1 MVVALWCERQ
11 TDGAGT
17 SGAAMTNRYRRAVLW
32 ICFLVFSAIIHAIV
46 SGRVGHQI
54 ERNLGLGA
62 AEQKIEVKVPPA
74 PQKLVER
81 QPPPEDELEFEKEL
95 ELEPP
100 EILIAPKA
108 IAPPPP
114 DVTVA
119 LRAQAGGAGG
129 DEKTEGAPQI
139 EIAGGLSLGAIP
151 GTGGSGFGGFKSGIG
166 NGLGDGTSRFAAYI
180 SGLREAGLDVVFCVD
195 ATGSMGWVLA
205 EVKDRIED
213 IAKFVRTLVPI
224 ARFGFVAYRD
234 FDDPQF
240 TTRVQPLTYS
250 TGKLNRF
257 IGALKADGGGD
268 WYEAVDAGI
277 KAAIDQSGW
286 RPGARRII
294 IVIGDAPMREGQAR
308 KVARLVENFKHSGG
322 VLSALDVSDQANPH
336 LLEAQL
342 GRAVSRDLYR
352 NAPMADWLVLG
363 EAGGG
368 DTATLD
374 GDTKL
379 TRRLVKLIMGDQ
391 FANEMQAL
399 LDVL

>member
-1 MVVALWCERQ
+1 ME
-11 TDGAGT
+11 
-17 SGAAMTNRYRRAVLW
+17 RYRRAIIW
-32 ICFLVFSAIIHAIV
+32 ICVLCFSALIHAIV

-54 ERNLGLGA
+54 ERPLGLVGQD
-62 AEQKIEVKVPPA
+62 EKIEVKVPP
-74 PQKLVER
+74 PLQKMVER

-108 IAPPPP
+108 VAPPPP
-114 DVTVA
+114 NVTVA
-119 LRAQAGGAGG
+119 LKAQAGGAGG
-129 DEKTEGAPQI
+129 DENTEGAPQI

-166 NGLGDGTSRFAAYI
+166 NGFGDGTSRFAAYI
-180 SGLREAGLDVVFCVD
+180 SGLREAGLDVVFCID
-195 ATGSMGWVLA
+195 ATGSMGWVLS
-205 EVKDRIED
+205 EVKERIED
-213 IAKFVRTLVPI
+213 IADFVRTLVPI
-224 ARFGFVAYRD
+224 ARFGIVAYRD
-234 FDDPQF
+234 NDDPEF

-250 TGKLNRF
+250 TTKLKRF
-257 IGALKADGGGD
+257 LGGLEAKGGGD
-268 WYEAVDAGI
+268 WFEAVDEGI
-277 KAAIDQSGW
+277 KASIDESGW
-286 RPGARRII
+286 RLGARKII

-322 VLSALDVSDQANPH
+322 TLSALDVSDQANPH

-379 TRRLVKLIMGDQ
+379 TKRLVRLIMGDQ

>member
-1 MVVALWCERQ
+1 ME
-11 TDGAGT
+11 
-17 SGAAMTNRYRRAVLW
+17 RYRRAIIW
-32 ICFLVFSAIIHAIV
+32 ICVLCFSALIHAIV

-54 ERNLGLGA
+54 ERPLGLVGQD
-62 AEQKIEVKVPPA
+62 EKIEVKVPP
-74 PQKLVER
+74 PLQKMVER

-108 IAPPPP
+108 VAPPPP
-114 DVTVA
+114 NVTVA
-119 LRAQAGGAGG
+119 LKAQAGGAGG
-129 DEKTEGAPQI
+129 DENTEGAPQI

-166 NGLGDGTSRFAAYI
+166 NGFGDGTSRFAAYI
-180 SGLREAGLDVVFCVD
+180 SGLREAGLDVVFCID
-195 ATGSMGWVLA
+195 ATGSMGWVLS
-205 EVKDRIED
+205 EVKERIED
-213 IAKFVRTLVPI
+213 IADFVRTLVPI
-224 ARFGFVAYRD
+224 ARFGIVAYRD
-234 FDDPQF
+234 FDDPEF

-250 TGKLNRF
+250 TTKLKRF
-257 IGALKADGGGD
+257 LGGLEAKGGGD
-268 WYEAVDAGI
+268 WFEAVDEGI
-277 KAAIDQSGW
+277 KASIDESGW
-286 RPGARRII
+286 RLGARKII

-322 VLSALDVSDQANPH
+322 TLSALDVSDQANPH

-379 TRRLVKLIMGDQ
+379 TKRLVRLIMGDQ